1 MVEANAGISD
11 QLMLFPFHTHPGER
25 LWLPTSSCFKHRGP
39 CILFPG
45 VHGIHTTLASAQVSC
60 SPHSNCHL
68 CNDRSSSDFHRLNF
82 SDDDRFWVLLHRP
95 VCLHMPG
102 LLLKNASFLHSFLII
117 LFAYY
122 WVIWVLYWFPFSPI
136 LETVSSCCTFFSWLH
151 TSSSAWSHLS

>member
-1 MVEANAGISD
+1 MVGFDSNLSLSLIFKILHVTQYPQFTHIITDVTAPYHQVLVLHCILCAHSPTAGHLDARTLAYCECAMVEANAGISD

-25 LWLPTSSCFKHRGP
+25 LWLPTSSCFKLRGP

-82 SDDDRFWVLLHRP
+82 SDDDRF
-95 VCLHMPG
+95 
-102 LLLKNASFLHSFLII
+102 
-117 LFAYY
+117 
-122 WVIWVLYWFPFSPI
+122 
-136 LETVSSCCTFFSWLH
+136 
-151 TSSSAWSHLS
+151 